1 MAQTPDLS
9 RPATPYST
17 DILIIGGGVVGVSAA
32 YYLARAGA
40 AVTLVEMGELCNG
53 SSWGNAGM
61 VCPCHSTPVPGPG
74 VLAQGFRWMFNPES
88 PFYLRPRL
96 DAGFAAWL
104 WRFSRFCNAG
114 AQARAIPLLR
124 DLQRRS
130 LALYQELIAA
140 EGLACDFEKA
150 GGLELFLTEEKFVH
164 AAHEVEK
171 MRGFGLEWEWLGR
184 EAVHALEP
192 AAHPD
197 VVGGIYYRG
206 DAHLNPAKFV
216 EGLAEAA
223 KNYGAQILTGTEVT
237 DIQREGHR
245 VHGVATP
252 RGWIQPREVVLAA
265 GAWSGV
271 LARKLGIKMPMQAG
285 KGYSITMQRPA
296 KGPRLP
302 LHLAEARMAITP
314 MGGWLRFAGTME
326 LAGIDTSINQRRV
339 DAVLRNGKKYLVDLG
354 EPVVGKIWGGMRPLA
369 PDGMPYLG
377 RSREV
382 TNLIAATGHGML
394 GVSLG
399 PVTGL
404 LVKQIVFGEPVELGV
419 EALEVGRFG

>member
-1 MAQTPDLS
+1 MPE
-9 RPATPYST
+9 T
-17 DILIIGGGVVGVSAA
+17 DVREGDVLVIGGGVVGVSAA

-40 AVTLVEMGELCNG
+40 AVTLVEMGDLCNG

-74 VLAQGFRWMFNPES
+74 VLAQGVRWMFNPES

-96 DAGFAAWL
+96 DAEFAAWL
-104 WRFSRFCNAG
+104 WRFSRYCSAG

-124 DLQRRS
+124 DLQRCS
-130 LALYQELIAA
+130 QALYEQIITET
-140 EGLACDFEKA
+140 GLECDYERA
-150 GGLELFLTEEKFVH
+150 GGLELFLTEEKFAH

-171 MRGFGLEWEWLGR
+171 MRSFGLDWEWLDR
-184 EAVHALEP
+184 AAVHALEP
-192 AAHPD
+192 AVHPE
-197 VVGGIYYRG
+197 VVGGIHYRG

-216 EGLAEAA
+216 EGLAAAA
-223 KNYGAQILTGTEVT
+223 KKYGAEILTGTEVT
-237 DIQREGHR
+237 DIQREGSR
-245 VHGVATP
+245 VTGVATP
-252 RGWIQPREVVLAA
+252 AGWFRFREVVLAA
-265 GAWSGV
+265 GAWSGA
-271 LARKLGIKMPMQAG
+271 LARKLGIRMPMQAG
-285 KGYSITMQRPA
+285 KGYSITMARPPH
-296 KGPRLP
+296 GPRIP

-326 LAGIDTSINQRRV
+326 LAGIDTSINERRV
-339 DAVLRNGKKYLVDLG
+339 NAILRNGKKYLVDLG
-354 EPVVGKIWGGMRPLA
+354 EPVVERIWGGMRPLA
-369 PDGMPYLG
+369 PDGLPYLG

-394 GVSLG
+394 GISMG

-404 LVKQIVFGEPVELGV
+404 LVKQIILGEQVEMGV